1 MNINVEFQMVC
12 DDCGSLTIKIE
23 NPEGAPRETVV
34 YCGHCGASR
43 GTMGALRDL
52 ANRLNPHAVPL
63 GGTASTPAGTPLRPN
78 ASAPA

>member
-12 DDCGSLTIKIE
+12 DDCGSLTIRIE

-52 ANRLNPHAVPL
+52 ADRLNPHVPL
-63 GGTASTPAGTPLRPN
+63 GGSLAAPARTPLRPD
-78 ASAPA
+78 ASAWPE